1 MCSMRIL
8 ARFTAMSLVIFGC
21 FRNLKD
27 PSKHINLC
35 TGNEKRRGPLNASQ
49 EVKANLAS
57 YSEYQLNVEG
67 NYNDELLACPTH

>member
-1 MCSMRIL
+1 M
-8 ARFTAMSLVIFGC
+8 
-21 FRNLKD
+21 K
-27 PSKHINLC
+27 
-35 TGNEKRRGPLNASQ
+35 KRRGPLNASQ